1 MNKKIFIT
9 SFLLSFLILFVVLI
23 CYMYFI
29 STHQE
34 ASDKAMKK
42 AKPVVYD
49 VFICCIGSILMLLL
63 ISIMQQE
70 WVLKVAVLKSISES
84 GIYIPI
90 MMYIINKITNFLIG
104 TGKIKI
110 TSKKDVSC
118 GYTGACIC
126 AAAAVSCLYLKN
138 INIAVTWVA
147 IFLGKYIWFI
157 DEKSEKKAF
166 FRKDQNYIKRII
178 TIFAPIGIMYAVT
191 GALAYFIGRCPIAFS
206 GACFGSAAAGFLAV
220 YVFLKNEKRLKSN
233 EKESSS

>member
-1 MNKKIFIT
+1 MLYWIDFNAAIDIHYAAGMGFKSSCAEEYFRIRDIYTHYDVYHKQDYKFLDRDKKI
-9 SFLLSFLILFVVLI
+9 
-23 CYMYFI
+23 
-29 STHQE
+29 E
-34 ASDKAMKK
+34 
-42 AKPVVYD
+42 
-49 VFICCIGSILMLLL
+49 
-63 ISIMQQE
+63 
-70 WVLKVAVLKSISES
+70 
-84 GIYIPI
+84 
-90 MMYIINKITNFLIG
+90 
-104 TGKIKI
+104 I
-110 TSKKDVSC
+110 TSKKEISC

-126 AAAAVSCLYLKN
+126 AAALSYLYLED

-178 TIFAPIGIMYAVT
+178 AIFAPIGIMYAVT

>member
-1 MNKKIFIT
+1 
-9 SFLLSFLILFVVLI
+9 
-23 CYMYFI
+23 
-29 STHQE
+29 
-34 ASDKAMKK
+34 
-42 AKPVVYD
+42 
-49 VFICCIGSILMLLL
+49 MLLL

-70 WVLKVAVLKSISES
+70 WVSKVAVLRSISES

-90 MMYIINKITNFLIG
+90 MMYIINKITNFLIE
-104 TGKIKI
+104 TKKFEI
-110 TSKKDVSC
+110 TSKKEVSC

-126 AAAAVSCLYLKN
+126 AAALSYLYLED

-178 TIFAPIGIMYAVT
+178 AIFAPIGIMYAVT